1 MGMERFTHL
10 GRPVDMAYTTNVA
23 IAALSVATLI
33 VVSLWQTLY
42 LDSGFT
48 AALLQGGQLAGVVF
62 LTWALGREVDPD
74 ANSVAFLAIAP
85 AVVLSV
91 LVGVPDFSLLFLAL
105 LLLRVVNRS
114 IGLPAKLS
122 DSLLVLALASWLAWN
137 GAWYG
142 LLCTAVA
149 FLLDSVLV
157 NPLPRHRWF
166 GLAAS
171 VAAVLSQ
178 PRFLEVSQAWSGFV
192 TGMVGAGGIGLVLL
206 LLFTPAPRSVGDL
219 LAVPVNWKRLQ
230 AARIVGFFLAIFAVL
245 SLGMQG
251 LAQLSPVLA
260 VIGVAGCYRLIVWLK
275 S

>member
-10 GRPVDMAYTTNVA
+10 GRPVGLAYPTNVA
-23 IAALSVATLI
+23 IAVLSVATLI
-33 VVSLWQTLY
+33 AVSLWQLLY
-42 LDSGFT
+42 LHSGFM

-74 ANSVAFLAIAP
+74 ANTVAFLAIAP
-85 AVVLSV
+85 AVVLVV
-91 LVGVPDFSLLFLAL
+91 LVGAPDFSLLFLAL

-114 IGLPAKLS
+114 LGLPAKRG
-122 DSLLVLALASWLAWN
+122 DSLLVLALASWLACS

-142 LLCTAVA
+142 LMCAAVA

-166 GLAAS
+166 GLAA
-171 VAAVLSQ
+171 AVGAVWSQ
-178 PRFLEVSQAWSGFV
+178 SRFLGVSQSWPGFV
-192 TGMVGAGGIGLVLL
+192 TGMVAAGGIGLLL
-206 LLFTPAPRSVGDL
+206 LMLFTPSPRSVGDL

-230 AARIVGFFLAIFAVL
+230 AARIVGFILALFAVL
-245 SLGMQG
+245 SQGMQG
-251 LAQLSPVLA
+251 LAELSLLLTVLA
-260 VIGVAGCYRLIVWLK
+260 VAGCYRLIVWLK